1 MSKGQKNRS
10 VSPLRQIIFI
20 IGFAGRFLW
29 KSNPRLFLAVIFL
42 NSVSSL
48 IIVPNLLLDKYFI
61 DILVTNIGKPNPEK
75 TLKLIL
81 LIVAARLA
89 LALFRTISNRL
100 SGFYSRSF
108 FWHNNQQ
115 LEVLVGEKYATI
127 SVPVLEDPKFKD
139 RYNRLEREGLHRV
152 QRVGENFV
160 RIPQHITGIF
170 SSLSFFFT
178 TEPLVVAVS
187 LLSLLP
193 SVVVD
198 RIYIKKD
205 YQLDQQVTLL
215 HRKRGMYYYYLG
227 RSRSYL
233 ESRLL
238 NIHKYLSRKVYDL
251 WEEIIVRRLR
261 LLRSWRTLGFLAGI
275 IDNTVSY
282 SFDAIFGYQAII
294 SKITIGTAQA
304 YIRAISTFKSSV
316 TDLTTNLM
324 ELYENYFYLNDLH
337 WFLNLDTPYYNN
349 SGPGLPPSDKIKI
362 NFDRVWFKY
371 PGSKN
376 WILKGVTFDINPGEN
391 IALVGKN
398 GAGKTTLVKLL
409 CGYYAPQK
417 GRVTISG
424 ININDIN
431 KVDYWSKLSVLFQD
445 SDAFGI
451 TVREIIAAG
460 NISKI
465 ADQKSVIEHAKLAQI
480 DEWIQSLP
488 LKYDNPIGRDFEK
501 GVSPSSGQWQRL
513 AIARTLFK
521 NPEIM
526 VLDEPTSNV
535 DPQAEEN
542 IFNQILATGL
552 DKIILFISHRFS
564 TVRRANKILVLENGK
579 ISEQGTHDQLLNA
592 DGTYARLF
600 RLQAKNYQ

>member
-1 MSKGQKNRS
+1 
-10 VSPLRQIIFI
+10 
-20 IGFAGRFLW
+20 
-29 KSNPRLFLAVIFL
+29 
-42 NSVSSL
+42 
-48 IIVPNLLLDKYFI
+48 
-61 DILVTNIGKPNPEK
+61 
-75 TLKLIL
+75 
-81 LIVAARLA
+81 
-89 LALFRTISNRL
+89 
-100 SGFYSRSF
+100 
-108 FWHNNQQ
+108 
-115 LEVLVGEKYATI
+115 
-127 SVPVLEDPKFKD
+127 
-139 RYNRLEREGLHRV
+139 
-152 QRVGENFV
+152 
-160 RIPQHITGIF
+160 
-170 SSLSFFFT
+170 
-178 TEPLVVAVS
+178 
-187 LLSLLP
+187 
-193 SVVVD
+193 
-198 RIYIKKD
+198 
-205 YQLDQQVTLL
+205 
-215 HRKRGMYYYYLG
+215 
-227 RSRSYL
+227 
-233 ESRLL
+233 
-238 NIHKYLSRKVYDL
+238 
-251 WEEIIVRRLR
+251 
-261 LLRSWRTLGFLAGI
+261 
-275 IDNTVSY
+275 
-282 SFDAIFGYQAII
+282 
-294 SKITIGTAQA
+294 
-304 YIRAISTFKSSV
+304 
-316 TDLTTNLM
+316 
-324 ELYENYFYLNDLH
+324 
-337 WFLNLDTPYYNN
+337 
-349 SGPGLPPSDKIKI
+349 
-362 NFDRVWFKY
+362 
-371 PGSKN
+371 
-376 WILKGVTFDINPGEN
+376 
-391 IALVGKN
+391 
-398 GAGKTTLVKLL
+398 VKLL

-431 KVDYWSKLSVLFQD
+431 KVDYWSKLSVLFQE

>member
-1 MSKGQKNRS
+1 M
-10 VSPLRQIIFI
+10 
-20 IGFAGRFLW
+20 
-29 KSNPRLFLAVIFL
+29 
-42 NSVSSL
+42 
-48 IIVPNLLLDKYFI
+48 DKYFI

-75 TLKLIL
+75 TLKLIM
-81 LIVAARLA
+81 LIVAARLG

-108 FWHNNQQ
+108 FWHNNQR
-115 LEVLVGEKYATI
+115 LEVMVGEKYATI

-139 RYNRLEREGLHRV
+139 RYNRLEREGLNRV

-160 RIPQHITGIF
+160 RIPQHITGII

-178 TEPLVVAVS
+178 TEPLVVIVS

-193 SVVVD
+193 SVIVD

-251 WEEIIVRRLR
+251 WEEIITRRLR

-282 SFDAIFGYQAII
+282 SFDAIFGFQAII

-337 WFLNLDTPYYNN
+337 WFLNLDTPYYSN
-349 SGPGLPPSDKIKI
+349 SGPGLPPSDRIKI
-362 NFDRVWFKY
+362 SFDHVWFKY
-371 PGSKN
+371 PGSNN
-376 WILKGVTFDINPGEN
+376 WILKGVTFGINPGEN

-409 CGYYAPQK
+409 CGYYTPQK

-424 ININDIN
+424 ISINDIN

-465 ADQKSVIEHAKLAQI
+465 SDQKSLSTTPNWPKLT
-480 DEWIQSLP
+480 
-488 LKYDNPIGRDFEK
+488 IG
-501 GVSPSSGQWQRL
+501 
-513 AIARTLFK
+513 FK
-521 NPEIM
+521 VCP
-526 VLDEPTSNV
+526 
-535 DPQAEEN
+535 
-542 IFNQILATGL
+542 
-552 DKIILFISHRFS
+552 
-564 TVRRANKILVLENGK
+564 
-579 ISEQGTHDQLLNA
+579 
-592 DGTYARLF
+592 
-600 RLQAKNYQ
+600 